1 MGKVILIIIGL
12 IIATIGVICIFDARV
27 ITKKMF
33 GFGDQNEGSTGLK
46 ILGFLVSITGA
57 YTLIYKYYNNIT
69 NLENYCNSIKS
80 IVIFLERGTKNDKV
94 FRK

>member
-12 IIATIGVICIFDARV
+12 IIATIGVIRIFDARV

-57 YTLIYKYYNNIT
+57 LIIYFNI
-69 NLENYCNSIKS
+69 
-80 IVIFLERGTKNDKV
+80 
-94 FRK
+94 

>member
-57 YTLIYKYYNNIT
+57 LIIYFNI
-69 NLENYCNSIKS
+69 
-80 IVIFLERGTKNDKV
+80 
-94 FRK
+94 

>member
-46 ILGFLVSITGA
+46 ILGFLVSITG
-57 YTLIYKYYNNIT
+57 TLIIYFNI
-69 NLENYCNSIKS
+69 
-80 IVIFLERGTKNDKV
+80 
-94 FRK
+94 